1 MTPGFKQ
8 FLGVLG
14 GLYIFLGFFAVLADS
29 NKHSP
34 PRRRNQF
41 DLSWLN
47 KTSTTEYVSLTDGKQ
62 PIS

>member
-1 MTPGFKQ
+1 MTPGLRQ
-8 FLGVLG
+8 FLVTIAAT
-14 GLYIFLGFFAVLADS
+14 YVILGFFAVAADS

-41 DLSWLN
+41 QLSWLN

-62 PIS
+62 PMS